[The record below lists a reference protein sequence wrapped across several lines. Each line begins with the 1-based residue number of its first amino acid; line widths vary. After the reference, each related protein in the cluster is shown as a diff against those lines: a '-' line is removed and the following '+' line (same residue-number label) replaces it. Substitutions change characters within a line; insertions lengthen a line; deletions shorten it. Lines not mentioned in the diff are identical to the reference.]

1 MKGLASVDT
10 APGGRAL
17 HMVEP
22 SEVSCTL
29 TLKWGSEKTRA
40 QQFGACGTAMHHAP
54 RNKAT
59 VKAGGRV
66 FLLFVGVI
74 NSENAWPHTMP
85 TPLVDVCSDA
95 HPSRLPYVAQLSTH
109 LGP

>member
-40 QQFGACGTAMHHAP
+40 QQFGACGTAMHHAR
-54 RNKAT
+54 RNKTAI
-59 VKAGGRV
+59 KAGGCV
-66 FLLFVGVI
+66 FLLLVGVGDGDHAQPYI
-74 NSENAWPHTMP
+74 MP